1 MAINPGEILE
11 KVRKTKP
18 LVHSITNYVTVN
30 DCANML
36 IACGGSPI
44 MADDINEVSE
54 ITSICCALN
63 MNIGTLNHQTIPS
76 MIAAGKKSNEL
87 GHPVIFDPDGVGA
100 SQYRTEAAKTIMR
113 DVKISAIRGNISE
126 IKSLKTGGNTRG
138 VDAYMGDEVTDGN
151 LDGIIEFAKSFARE
165 IDGVIVITGRI
176 DIVTDGMRAFIV
188 KNGHEMLSKISGTGC
203 MLSAMLGAFLGA
215 DRKNPLES
223 CVAAVCTMGLCGEL
237 AYEKLLKGEGN
248 LAYKIKLFDEVFNMT
263 CEKLNEGAKYEIR

>member
-76 MIAAGKKSNEL
+76 MIA
-87 GHPVIFDPDGVGA
+87 
-100 SQYRTEAAKTIMR
+100 AAKTIMR

>member
-87 GHPVIFDPDGVGA
+87 GHPVIFDPVGVGA

-126 IKSLKTGGNTRG
+126 I
-138 VDAYMGDEVTDGN
+138 TDGN